1 MLALVLEELHQP
13 LVLKN
18 VPMPVL
24 APGEVCV
31 QLKAAALNHRD
42 VWIQQGQYAAI
53 KLPAILGSDGA
64 GIVTSLAEGVDPQWL
79 GKEVIVNPGLCW
91 GDNPCVQSR
100 AFSILGMP
108 EPGTFAQYVKVPAT
122 QLVHKPTHLTW
133 EQAAALPL
141 AGITGYR
148 ALISRAQV
156 QPSEK
161 ILITGI
167 GGGVALQML
176 QFAIAAGAE
185 VYVTSGSDEKI
196 QQAVRLGARGG
207 ANYGQ
212 PDWAAALKQRAGSF
226 DVIIDSA
233 AGDSFAKLTELAA
246 EGGRIAMYGGTQGV
260 MNGLVP
266 GRIFWKQLTILGATM
281 GSATE
286 FGEMVSFVE
295 KNRIVPVVSQA
306 FSLEEGNDA
315 LQYMRDSAQFGK
327 IVLRIE

>member
-31 QLKAAALNHRD
+31 QLKAVALNHRD
-42 VWIQQGQYAAI
+42 VWIQQGQYAGI

-64 GIVTSLAEGVDPQWL
+64 GIVTALAEGVDPQWME
-79 GKEVIVNPGLCW
+79 KEVIVNPGLYW
-91 GDNPCVQSR
+91 GDNPRVQSR

-122 QLVHKPTHLTW
+122 QLVPKPAYLTW

-161 ILITGI
+161 VLITGI
-167 GGGVALQML
+167 GGGVALQVL
-176 QFAIAAGAE
+176 QMAVAAGAD

-196 QQAVRLGARGG
+196 RRAMQLGAKGG

-212 PDWAAALKQRAGSF
+212 TDWAVSLKKQAGAF

-233 AGDSFAKLTELAA
+233 AGDNFAKLTELAA

-281 GSATE
+281 GSPTE

-295 KNRIVPVVSQA
+295 KHQIVPVVSQT